1 VSWSDHTVAQV
12 RELALPGQLE
22 DQLLDRLALG
32 AREYGDQSLD
42 RPRSELIGELV
53 EESLD
58 LIGWALIAEAACR
71 RQTSVPRAVALRAR
85 LAPVVHQAGVIAAY
99 LAQIRDEAI
108 AIETE
113 HAA

>member
-22 DQLLDRLALG
+22 DQL
-32 AREYGDQSLD
+32 LD